1 MLTVRDIMTT
11 EVVTLTPEATLRD
24 AMEALSTNHLSGVPV
39 VAGERVVGVISM
51 SDILSFIVEDSS
63 TNTARMFD
71 RHTVADLMTY
81 EVFSVAP
88 SISIRSAADVMRKR
102 GIHRVLVMDEGK
114 LAGIVSALDI
124 ARVVSETGVAGRSGV
139 KRDPCRGDPSN
150 WRTV

>member
-39 VAGERVVGVISM
+39 VSGERVVGVISM
-51 SDILSFIVEDSS
+51 TDILSFIVEDTS
-63 TNTARMFD
+63 TNVARMFD

-102 GIHRVLVMDEGK
+102 GIHRVLVMDDHK

-124 ARVVSETGVAGRSGV
+124 ARVVSETGVSGRTGV
-139 KRDPCRGDPSN
+139 RRDPCCDEPSN
-150 WRTV
+150 WITV